1 MVVWKYD
8 DVGGQV
14 GKGVEWA
21 VALQN
26 LEALRILLGC
36 SYFGAGA
43 LVAAGSIVRWVVGR
57 LVLGMVGL
65 GEVGDQAVRFWNVK
79 AVVEGVAG

>member
-8 DVGGQV
+8 DTDNESGGWNV
-14 GKGVEWA
+14 GKGVGRGVEWA

-36 SYFGAGA
+36 KYLSAAG
-43 LVAAGSIVRWVVGR
+43 LVAVGAAARWIVVATT
-57 LVLGMVGL
+57 LGMVGL
-65 GEVGDQAVRFWNVK
+65 GAASN
-79 AVVEGVAG
+79 AG